1 MTEGIE
7 IRSFTLD
14 DELLRTMGSRKR
26 NQLLGCMHAHNEL
39 TFLNRLLLLSQN
51 SVSDGE
57 LHGYTQSSQMWCM
70 LQLLA
75 GKLQVG
81 YACGA
86 FSLAEKANNIPLSP
100 RLIQSM
106 RRV

>member
-14 DELLRTMGSRKR
+14 DELLRTMDSRKR

-39 TFLNRLLLLSQN
+39 TFLNRLLLLSHN

-57 LHGYTQSSQMWCM
+57 LHGCAQPSQRWCVFPI
-70 LQLLA
+70 A
-75 GKLQVG
+75 GRQ
-81 YACGA
+81 AT
-86 FSLAEKANNIPLSP
+86 
-100 RLIQSM
+100 
-106 RRV
+106 